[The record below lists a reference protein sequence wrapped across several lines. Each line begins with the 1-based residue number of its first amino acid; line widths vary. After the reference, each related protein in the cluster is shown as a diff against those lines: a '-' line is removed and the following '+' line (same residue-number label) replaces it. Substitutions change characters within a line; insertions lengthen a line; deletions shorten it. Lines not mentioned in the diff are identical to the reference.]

1 MLDPTVF
8 EGVLVAGGEAQYG
21 AEGGDHVD
29 FRDGVFTG
37 PVTGKGD
44 HHHHYYGVL
53 RPAAAWPHRAASLP
67 RPMSSAY
74 RRQVERIAPPQLL
87 GRDAELAE
95 LAGFCLEE
103 QRGSYVW
110 WQAGPWAGKS
120 ALLSTFVLNPPEALS
135 AGRVRLVSFF
145 ITARLASQD
154 TREAFTTVLTE
165 QLCSLLGLDLP
176 LGGDE
181 AAREAALLDLLAQ
194 AAAACQQEGGRLALV
209 VDGLDED
216 RGVTTGPG
224 AHSIA
229 GLLPGRPP
237 AGMRVIVA
245 GRPNPPIPDDVP
257 DWHPLYDPGIIRLL
271 GDSLHARNLQRL
283 GQSELKRLLKGSPVE
298 QNLLGLLT
306 AARGGLSGTDLRELT
321 GADLVTVE
329 EVLHTVAGRTF
340 TRRLATW
347 SPDDA
352 PQVYLLGHEE
362 LHNAACHYLGHDRL
376 AHYRNRLHSWADS
389 YRTPTDGQP
398 PWPPHTPEYLLAG
411 YSRML
416 ATTND
421 TNRLAALAIDAARH
435 DRMLDLSGGDAAALT
450 EIKTCQDLLL
460 ASPEPDL
467 YALARLSHRRSQ
479 LESRNANIPAEL
491 PAVWTTLGQPN
502 RAEALA
508 HALTNPLQQVRAL
521 VRVVE
526 AVAATGD
533 HERARAMATDAEQI
547 ARTIT
552 EPFQHPWALVDV
564 AGAVAAAGDH
574 QRAEQ
579 IARTITDPFEQGQA
593 LADVAGA
600 VAATGDHQR
609 AERIARTFT
618 DPYWQVRAL
627 ADVAGAVAATGD
639 HERARAMA
647 TDAEQIARTIA
658 NKWVMVRVA
667 GAVAAAGDHQRAE
680 QIARTFTN
688 PFEQGQALADVA
700 GAVAATGNHQRAE
713 QIART
718 ITNPFEQGQALA
730 DVAGAVAATGDYERA
745 RAMATDAEQIV
756 RTITDPSRQ
765 AQALADVAGAAA
777 AAGDYERA
785 EQIARTITNPHW
797 QAQALADVAGA
808 AAAAGNHQRAEQIA
822 RTITDPSRQA
832 HALADVAGAAAAA
845 GDYERAR
852 AMATDAE
859 QIART
864 ITDPSQQAELLT
876 GLVEAVAAAGD
887 HERARAMA
895 TDAEQIARTITDPDE
910 QAFALADVAGAAAA
924 AGDYERARAMAT
936 DAEQIVRTI
945 TDPSQQAEL
954 LTGLVEAVAAAGDH
968 QRAEQIARTITEPLE
983 QAQALTGLAGA
994 VAAAGDHERARA
1006 MATDAEQIARTI
1018 TDPSQQARALADVAG
1033 AVASAGDHERARK
1046 MVTDAEQIAHTN
1058 TNRFNQAWVLV
1069 GVACAMAA
1077 AGDYERAEQIA
1088 RTITNPSE
1096 QAQALTGVAKA
1107 VGLPRADHL
1116 LGEAFA
1122 LGSWLTPLPVLAK
1135 IHPQEVIRIADA
1147 VYVDSL
1153 RVMPD

>member
-1 MLDPTVF
+1 MLDATVF
-8 EGVLVAGGEAQYG
+8 EGALVAGGEARYG

-44 HHHHYYGVL
+44 HHHHYYGTL
-53 RPAAAWPHRAASLP
+53 RPAAAWPHRMSSPP

-135 AGRVRLVSFF
+135 ADRVRLVSFF

-165 QLCSLLGLDLP
+165 QLCALLGLDLP
-176 LGGDE
+176 FGGDE
-181 AAREAALLDLLAQ
+181 AVREAALLDLLAQ

-271 GDSLHARNLQRL
+271 GDSLHARDLQRL

-298 QNLLGLLT
+298 QDLLGLLT
-306 AARGGLSGTDLRELT
+306 AARGGLSGPDLRELT

-340 TRRLATW
+340 TRRLARW
-347 SPDDA
+347 SPDDG

-362 LHNAACHYLGHDRL
+362 LHNAARHYLGHDRL
-376 AHYRNRLHSWADS
+376 AHYRNRLHTWADS

-398 PWPPHTPEYLLAG
+398 PWPTHTPEYLLAG

-435 DRMLDLSGGDAAALT
+435 DRMLDLSGGDTAALT
-450 EIKTCQDLLL
+450 EIKSCQDLLL

-479 LESRNANIPAEL
+479 LESRNANIPTEL
-491 PAVWTTLGQPN
+491 PAMWTTLGQPS

-508 HALTNPLQQVRAL
+508 HALTDPYRQAGALAGVAEAMAAAGDYERAREMATDAEQIAHTITDPLRHAFAL
-521 VRVVE
+521 AGVAG
-526 AVAATGD
+526 AVAAAGD
-533 HERARAMATDAEQI
+533 HQQAEQIAHTITNPVLQAHMLARMAGAAAAAGDHRRAEQIARTITDPDEQAKALAGVAGAAAAAGDHQRAREMTTDAEQI

-552 EPFQHPWALVDV
+552 DLGEQAEALAGVAGAAAAAGDYERAEQIARTITDPLDQAQALAGVVKAVAAAGDYERAEQIARTITDPLHHAFALAGVAGAVAAAGDHQQAREMTTDAEQIARTITDPDEQAQALAGV

-579 IARTITDPFEQGQA
+579 IARTIT
-593 LADVAGA
+593 
-600 VAATGDHQR
+600 
-609 AERIARTFT
+609 
-618 DPYWQVRAL
+618 
-627 ADVAGAVAATGD
+627 
-639 HERARAMA
+639 
-647 TDAEQIARTIA
+647 
-658 NKWVMVRVA
+658 
-667 GAVAAAGDHQRAE
+667 
-680 QIARTFTN
+680 N
-688 PFEQGQALADVA
+688 PNG
-700 GAVAATGNHQRAE
+700 
-713 QIART
+713 
-718 ITNPFEQGQALA
+718 
-730 DVAGAVAATGDYERA
+730 
-745 RAMATDAEQIV
+745 
-756 RTITDPSRQ
+756 Q
-765 AQALADVAGAAA
+765 AQALAEVVKAVA

-785 EQIARTITNPHW
+785 EQIARTIT
-797 QAQALADVAGA
+797 
-808 AAAAGNHQRAEQIA
+808 
-822 RTITDPSRQA
+822 DP
-832 HALADVAGAAAAA
+832 
-845 GDYERAR
+845 YW
-852 AMATDAE
+852 
-859 QIART
+859 
-864 ITDPSQQAELLT
+864 
-876 GLVEAVAAAGD
+876 
-887 HERARAMA
+887 
-895 TDAEQIARTITDPDE
+895 
-910 QAFALADVAGAAAA
+910 
-924 AGDYERARAMAT
+924 
-936 DAEQIVRTI
+936 
-945 TDPSQQAEL
+945 
-954 LTGLVEAVAAAGDH
+954 
-968 QRAEQIARTITEPLE
+968 
-983 QAQALTGLAGA
+983 QAQALTGVVKA
-994 VAAAGDHERARA
+994 V
-1006 MATDAEQIARTI
+1006 
-1018 TDPSQQARALADVAG
+1018 
-1033 AVASAGDHERARK
+1033 
-1046 MVTDAEQIAHTN
+1046 
-1058 TNRFNQAWVLV
+1058 
-1069 GVACAMAA
+1069 AA

-1088 RTITNPSE
+1088 RTITDPNGQAHVLVEVAGAAAAAGNHQRAREMTTDAEQIARTITDPYQQAQALAGMARAVAAAGDHQRAREMTTDAEQIARTITDPYHHAFALAGVAGAATAAGNHQQAREMTTNAEQIARTITDPDE
-1096 QAQALTGVAKA
+1096 QAQALAGVAGA
-1107 VGLPRADHL
+1107 AAAAGDHQRAREMTTDA
-1116 LGEAFA
+1116 E
-1122 LGSWLTPLPVLAK
+1122 
-1135 IHPQEVIRIADA
+1135 QIARTITD
-1147 VYVDSL
+1147 
-1153 RVMPD
+1153 